1 MSEAIKPTPG
11 EWLYGNWIPHSDDQS
26 GWVDVW
32 TKNADGTRS
41 IPFVACKHIDQY
53 ANARLIAEAGTVFHN
68 TGLSPVQ
75 LVEQRDELLDAL
87 QGMVDFYRPG
97 AWGSGENRRDA
108 LDAALA
114 ALAKCEGVQ

>member
-1 MSEAIKPTPG
+1 MGEMKPRLVWVAEYDDDSDYLSVMERLDTQGKYEGVTICRLHGEA
-11 EWLYGNWIPHSDDQS
+11 S
-26 GWVDVW
+26 
-32 TKNADGTRS
+32 AD
-41 IPFVACKHIDQY
+41 
-53 ANARLIAEAGTVFHN
+53 LIAEAGTVFHN